1 MCNSFLSSALLFLL
15 NYIED
20 SLYKKKGLQ
29 CFNLKKKK
37 KKKPCILT
45 AWISQSGPTLGQCLD
60 QIIDL
65 FSIEEITSQH
75 SRLQEFQITR
85 ALVLN

>member
-20 SLYKKKGLQ
+20 SLYKKK
-29 CFNLKKKK
+29 

-45 AWISQSGPTLGQCLD
+45 AWISQSGPTLGQ
-60 QIIDL
+60 IIVL